1 MPFKSEAQRRKM
13 HQLESQGKLKPGTVS
28 KWESETP
35 NKADLPKRIHPK
47 VPQKTDRYGKKK

>member
-13 HQLESQGKLKPGTVS
+13 HLLESQGKLKPGTVA

-35 NKADLPKRIHPK
+35 NKSELPKRIHPK
-47 VPQKTDRYGKKK
+47 AKGTGKKK